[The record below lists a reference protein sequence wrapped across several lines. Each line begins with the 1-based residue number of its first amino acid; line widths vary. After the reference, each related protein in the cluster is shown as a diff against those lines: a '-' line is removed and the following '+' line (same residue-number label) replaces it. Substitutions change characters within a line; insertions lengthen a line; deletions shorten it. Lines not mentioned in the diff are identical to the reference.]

1 MIGESRGLVR
11 VHLLMLR
18 AQDDLLMVCGLLS
31 VNSQRTTEVLG
42 TRQRTRPFIHMRGLT
57 GYCFISVI

>member
-1 MIGESRGLVR
+1 MSRGLVR

-18 AQDDLLMVCGLLS
+18 AQDDLLMVCGLS

-42 TRQRTRPFIHMRGLT
+42 TRWRTRPFVHMRGLI